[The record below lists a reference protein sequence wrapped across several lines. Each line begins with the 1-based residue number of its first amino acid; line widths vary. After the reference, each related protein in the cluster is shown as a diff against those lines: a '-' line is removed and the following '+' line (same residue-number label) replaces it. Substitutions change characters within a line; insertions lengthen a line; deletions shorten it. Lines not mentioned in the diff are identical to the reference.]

1 MGFLDNSGDIILD
14 AVLTDAG
21 RKRLARGDGTFKVT
35 KYAFGDDEIDYNK
48 YNPNATSGSAY
59 FDLEILQTPILEA
72 FTNNRASMKSKLI
85 SITNN
90 NLLYLPELVLNQVA
104 NLAKTSGNSGRAQG
118 LGSGSFYVSVNLST
132 TTALAGGGTGAVNT
146 AVEFL
151 DGSNINQQSPRYIRV
166 DQGLNTNKLSAE
178 VSLSPELTENQYLIQ
193 MDNRLG
199 QLVDIGFNDTAG
211 ARAFGSPAFIDD
223 DQIASYYVT
232 RGVGGYIAKCMPGS
246 LDSDLYSNVSNANFP
261 GNADGAA
268 ETILGPRGTKLGFG
282 IYAKETL
289 RQSDYLFTTIG
300 ESDRNTGVVGQ
311 TDTFRIISSMI
322 RVTGVTTGYSI
333 DIPVTYVK
341 CQSCA

>member
-104 NLAKTSGNSGRAQG
+104 DLAKTSGNSGRPQG
-118 LGSGSFYVSVNLST
+118 LGSGSFYVSVNNST
-132 TTALAGGGTGAVNT
+132 SEALDGPGETSVL
-146 AVEFL
+146 FL
-151 DGSNINQQSPRYIRV
+151 DGASVNQQNPRFIRV
-166 DQGLNTNKLSAE
+166 DQGLNTSKISAA

-199 QLVDIGFNDTAG
+199 QLTDVGFNNTG
-211 ARAFGSPAFIDD
+211 GNTMGSPAFIDD

-232 RGVGGYIAKCMPGS
+232 RGVGGYIAKCMAGP
-246 LDSDLYSNVSNANFP
+246 LDNQSGEEATWA
-261 GNADGAA
+261 GNPTQAA

-300 ESDRNTGVVGQ
+300 ESGRSADDGTAN
-311 TDTFRIISSMI
+311 TFRIISSMI

-341 CQSCA
+341 CQSC